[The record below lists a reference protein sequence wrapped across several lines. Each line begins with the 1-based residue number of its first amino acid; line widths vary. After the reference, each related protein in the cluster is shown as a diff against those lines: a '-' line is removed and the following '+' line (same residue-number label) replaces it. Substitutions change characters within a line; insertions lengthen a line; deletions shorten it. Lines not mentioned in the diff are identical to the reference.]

1 MDSRLFMYLKNK
13 TKNQKSIG
21 NDLSAQGWCTGKPQ
35 WTGLERAGGGG
46 IRMGNTCKP
55 MADSCQ
61 CMAKTTTIL

>member
-1 MDSRLFMYLKNK
+1 MLVGIYIGAATIETVWRLFKKGGMRR
-13 TKNQKSIG
+13 
-21 NDLSAQGWCTGKPQ
+21 
-35 WTGLERAGGGG
+35 EAGRG